1 MRRKKIKRKIDKQLL
16 DAIFYYEKEWK
27 ALRQIVDLSIDP
39 SVDSEQQM
47 LMAQAKYMLLLRE
60 AKIRKI
66 SFLRYK

>member
-1 MRRKKIKRKIDKQLL
+1 MRRKKIKREIDKQLL

-27 ALRQIVDLSIDP
+27 ALRQIVDLSIDA
-39 SVDSEQQM
+39 SIDSEQQM